1 MGKNCFIILVILAV
15 MAQSSCGYRF
25 AGSGEAIDPSI
36 QHVYVAPFINST
48 SEALIENY
56 LRNDFIDQFR
66 RGGRFSIAGSA
77 EAGDA
82 LVRGTVTDV
91 FTSRATYT
99 AAESAIEDRIHIRLD
114 LVFEARGGEVL
125 WTQSGFSG
133 REAYRVSDDPGTTE
147 RNRSAALRKLSS
159 DLAERAYRTMLSGF

>member
-1 MGKNCFIILVILAV
+1 MGKNCFLSLMILAV
-15 MAQSSCGYRF
+15 LASASCGYRF
-25 AGSGEAIDPSI
+25 AGSADAIDPSI
-36 QHVYVAPFINST
+36 RHVYVAPFINAT
-48 SEALIENY
+48 SEALVENY
-56 LRNDFIDQFR
+56 VRNDFIDQFR

-99 AAESAIEDRIHIRLD
+99 AAESAIEDRIHMRLD
-114 LVFEARGGEVL
+114 LIFEERDGEIL
-125 WTQSGFSG
+125 WSQSGFSG
-133 REAYRVSDDPGTTE
+133 TEAYRVSDDPGTTE